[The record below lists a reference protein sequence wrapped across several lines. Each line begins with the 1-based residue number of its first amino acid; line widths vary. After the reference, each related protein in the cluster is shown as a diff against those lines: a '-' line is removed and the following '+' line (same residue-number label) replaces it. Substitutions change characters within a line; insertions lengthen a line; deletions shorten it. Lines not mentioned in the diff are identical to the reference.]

1 MTLDKLATRL
11 GVVDRQLRVT
21 DRNTVVCVAGMRGHV
36 RQASHGSDVLNVVLY
51 PAADAMARGQLID
64 ANVITKL
71 HGDPGLYRLQ
81 RLPNGAIECEA
92 FAAMI
97 GLVCQRERAS

>member
-11 GVVDRQLRVT
+11 GVVDRQLRIKDKST
-21 DRNTVVCVAGMRGHV
+21 IVCVAGSRGHV
-36 RQASHGSDVLNVVLY
+36 RPTHDGGEVLDVILY